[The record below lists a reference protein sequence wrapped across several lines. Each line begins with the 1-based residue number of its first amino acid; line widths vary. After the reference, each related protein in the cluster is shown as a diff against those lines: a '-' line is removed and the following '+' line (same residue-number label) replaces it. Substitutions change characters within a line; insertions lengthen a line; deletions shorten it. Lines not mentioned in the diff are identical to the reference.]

1 MCAQWGLEKDFEQ
14 IMGPYLGQAV
24 CYDWVSD
31 RKIEGE
37 NRALC
42 VWGGVAWGKRCK
54 ESVKLLLHK
63 PGDRTIQFPGSQ

>member
-1 MCAQWGLEKDFEQ
+1 
-14 IMGPYLGQAV
+14 MGPYLGQAV
-24 CYDWVSD
+24 CYDWVTD

-42 VWGGVAWGKRCK
+42 VGRVAWGKRCK

-63 PGDRTIQFPGSQ
+63 PGDRTI